1 MEDVFLVF
9 LVIVMLIKVELSKD
23 WDILV
28 LDRIFFKRLFGDFIS
43 DLEEDE
49 DIFRWLEIFFYELFV
64 IYIFKRFVIFEI
76 VRKYDVVDKVV

>member
-49 DIFRWLEIFFYELFV
+49 DIFRLLDIFIYELFV
-64 IYIFKRFVIFEI
+64 IYIFKR
-76 VRKYDVVDKVV
+76 